1 MPTRI
6 NKPGPK
12 GGKART
18 ETMAP
23 SAETK
28 MALMADRPCL
38 MALDPFRASQSR
50 YTGSLTLGSGS
61 GLYLESGGMWE
72 GDVWVALRA
81 ARAGADVVQSGFFQ
95 LLDTEMKSAVDPV
108 TQVDRAAEQA
118 IRGVLASHFPD
129 DRVLGEEEG
138 GDDWRTGRI
147 WILDPL
153 DGTVN
158 FVHRLPQVAVSVA
171 LWDRGRPLVG
181 VIIDVARNDEFV
193 AVEGEGARLNDETI
207 HVSETASLDQSL
219 VSTGFP
225 YDRRDHAGAYLRV
238 VEQVMMNS
246 QGTRRLGSAALDLAW
261 LAAGR
266 YDAYWEHGGAQ
277 GIKPWDV
284 AAGMLLVTEAGGTY
298 TNESGEIHQL
308 EALAH
313 VASNGK
319 VHDELRSIVARTMPE
334 HLE

>member
-1 MPTRI
+1 
-6 NKPGPK
+6 
-12 GGKART
+12 
-18 ETMAP
+18 
-23 SAETK
+23 
-28 MALMADRPCL
+28 
-38 MALDPFRASQSR
+38 
-50 YTGSLTLGSGS
+50 
-61 GLYLESGGMWE
+61 MWE
-72 GDVWVALRA
+72 GDVWVAVRA
-81 ARAGADVVQSGFFQ
+81 ARAGADIVQAGFFS

-108 TQVDRAAEQA
+108 TQVDREAEDA
-118 IRGVLASHFPD
+118 IRAVLGSHFPD
-129 DRVLGEEEG
+129 DLILGEEG
-138 GDDWRTGRI
+138 GGGDWRTGRI
-147 WILDPL
+147 WIVDPL

-171 LWDRGRPLVG
+171 LWGEGRPLVG

-193 AVEGEGARLNDETI
+193 AVKGEGATLNGEPV
-207 HVSETASLDQSL
+207 HVSETATLEQSL

-225 YDRRDHAGAYLRV
+225 YDRREHAAAYLKV
-238 VEQVMMNS
+238 VEEVMLNS

-266 YDAYWEHGGAQ
+266 YDAYWEHGGTQ

-298 TNESGEIHQL
+298 TDESGEINRLQ
-308 EALAH
+308 ARAH

-334 HLE
+334 HLRGPAGE